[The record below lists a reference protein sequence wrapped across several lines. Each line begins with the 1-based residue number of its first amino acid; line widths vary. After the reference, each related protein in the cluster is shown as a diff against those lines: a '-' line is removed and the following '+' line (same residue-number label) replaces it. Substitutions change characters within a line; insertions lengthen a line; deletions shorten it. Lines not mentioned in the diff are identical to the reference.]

1 MLDLSMSADKGLSA
15 IGFDADDTLWR
26 HADFYLQAEERLV
39 ARLAGH
45 GGRQDILLKLRQIEA
60 RNLPLY
66 GFGVK
71 GFTLSMAET
80 AVEATGGQAPAAM
93 IGEILASGRELLRH
107 PIEILPHVVETLAKL
122 AGAYRL
128 ILITRGDLFDQERKL
143 EESGLAR
150 FFDAVEIVSDKNA
163 ATYARIFAR
172 CADGAER
179 AMMVGNSLKSDVI
192 PAIAAGAWGV
202 HVPQAATWAVE
213 RAEPPR
219 DAPRFRRVEHLGELA
234 ALVAAVG

>member
-1 MLDLSMSADKGLSA
+1 MPAGPKLSA

-26 HADFYLQAEERLV
+26 HADFYLQAEDRLV
-39 ARLAGH
+39 ALLAGH
-45 GGRQDILLKLRQIEA
+45 GAPDDILLKLREIEA

-71 GFTLSMAET
+71 GFTLSMTET
-80 AVEATGGQAPAAM
+80 AIEATDGRASAAL
-93 IGEILASGRELLRH
+93 IGEILANGRELLRH
-107 PIEILPHVVETLAKL
+107 PIELLPHVRDTLAAL

-143 EESGLAR
+143 AQSGLAE

-163 ATYARIFAR
+163 ATYARVFAR
-172 CADGAER
+172 HADGAER

-192 PAIAAGAWGV
+192 PAIEAGGWGV
-202 HVPQAATWAVE
+202 HAPQPAAWTVE
-213 RAEPPR
+213 HAEPPL
-219 DAPRFRRVEHLGELA
+219 AQPRFRRVEHLGELA
-234 ALVAAVG
+234 ALVAGLGS

>member
-1 MLDLSMSADKGLSA
+1 MSADKGLSA

-39 ARLAGH
+39 ALLAGH
-45 GGRQDILLKLRQIEA
+45 GGRQDILLKLREIEA

-71 GFTLSMAET
+71 GFTLSMTET
-80 AVEATGGQAPAAM
+80 AIEATAGRASAAM

-107 PIEILPHVVETLAKL
+107 PIELLPHVAATLAKL

-143 EESGLAR
+143 EESGLAG

-163 ATYARIFAR
+163 AIYARIFAR
-172 CADGAER
+172 QADGPER

-192 PAIAAGAWGV
+192 PAIEAGAWGV
-202 HVPQAATWAVE
+202 HAPQPAAWAAE
-213 RAEPPR
+213 HAEPPH
-219 DAPRFRRVEHLGELA
+219 DAPRFRRVDHLGELT
-234 ALVAAVG
+234 ALLARIG